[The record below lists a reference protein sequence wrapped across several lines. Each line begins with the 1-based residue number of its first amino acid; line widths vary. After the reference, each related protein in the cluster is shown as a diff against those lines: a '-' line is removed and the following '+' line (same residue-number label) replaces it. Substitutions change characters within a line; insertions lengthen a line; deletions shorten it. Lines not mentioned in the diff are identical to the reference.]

1 MTHGNSTT
9 IRLDAAP
16 VVPQSS
22 SQNVSSDQLLLLLLL
37 LLQLCKAP
45 LAML

>member
-37 LLQLCKAP
+37 LQLCKAP